1 MLTYKKRLMT
11 TTFQKGSLLFLVF
24 IVITGCGDRQV
35 KSSDIEL
42 QRQVIELEQELY
54 VYKIEN
60 ENFPQIINNSLTFIE
75 AMERKDIKTLENML
89 SVEYELIEQDNHLFA
104 KKVDNPFLWQLD
116 QKEQRQ
122 GLTLQNYAYDAEKDA
137 FFIQIRLLYKDSSG
151 NIQSPPNF
159 INLTYDRSW
168 KVIDLEFDV

>member
-1 MLTYKKRLMT
+1 MLTYKMRLMT
-11 TTFQKGSLLFLVF
+11 TTLQKGSLLFLVF
-24 IVITGCGDRQV
+24 IVIAGCGDRQV

-42 QRQVIELEQELY
+42 QRQVIELEQEIL
-54 VYKIEN
+54 VYKTEN
-60 ENFPQIINNSLTFIE
+60 ENFPQIINNSLAFIE
-75 AMERKDIKTLENML
+75 AMECKDIKTLKNML

-104 KKVDNPFLWQLD
+104 RKVDTPFLWQLD

-137 FFIQIRLLYKDSSG
+137 FYIQIRLLYQDSSG
-151 NIQSPPNF
+151 SIQSPPTF

-168 KVIDLEFDV
+168 KVVDLEFDV